1 MRIRSGYSFR
11 TAYGFPRDVL
21 PCIETPFAPLTD
33 RGSCYG
39 FNQWRKLCAKAGKK
53 AIYGLEVGL
62 AASMSSKISSYA
74 TLVAIDN
81 IAKVNE
87 AFKLSTS
94 GGRDA
99 SLLTY
104 EELNEMAAQTAGSL
118 AIILGEGADPELL
131 DGGLQ
136 WRYAMGPSTSLR
148 TKDLARDNSWL
159 PIACSDNM
167 YPEAEDAAAYAIAL
181 QRDASFRTWP
191 QHILS
196 EDYLRTF
203 ASEEAFANRDAL
215 AELCTAT
222 MHEPQLVSPMVEET
236 MEEWCQRGGRELGVD
251 LTDPVYKARL
261 DHELALIHQLNFDDY
276 FFIIADVI
284 RYAKEH
290 MMVGPGRGSSSGS
303 LVCYL
308 MGITT
313 VDPIEHDL
321 MFERFIDPNRSDL
334 PDIDIDFSDQNRELV
349 FRYMADKYG
358 NERVARLGTV
368 AFLREKS
375 LFKAL
380 SFQLGVPQF
389 KLEPVL
395 RSVVRDE
402 GVGGDAIPQYFAKA
416 LRDSSEGS
424 KAMQEYPELE
434 IASKLEGHPLHHS
447 IHAAGAIV
455 TATPVTDYVA
465 VDMRTESKGG
475 LGTAEIDKL
484 DAQDLG
490 ILKIDALG
498 LKQLSVFEDC
508 LELIGRAGQWSWL
521 YNLPID
527 DQAAFDVLN
536 NRKFINIFQYNGHA
550 VQGVSSSFK
559 VETFDDMVATTSLA
573 RPGPMGAGGTAKW
586 LDIRTGKR
594 KIELPHEVFRQILGP
609 TQGIVIYQEQLMQ
622 VGRQIGKMTWDRV
635 TKLRKATQYFRGK
648 DEMNS
653 FRDEYLVGTRELGVP
668 DAVANAFWDE
678 MLEFGKYSFNKAHAV
693 AYSLIS
699 YWCCY
704 LKANHPMEYAA
715 AMLNHEK
722 DPDRQRIMLRE
733 MRAEGVD
740 YLAFCKRRSKLK
752 WSADG
757 STLIG
762 PVSNV
767 VGIGPK
773 AAIDFIEARD
783 HGGKFSGKALGLM
796 ERETVKTTL
805 DTLEPIRTAV
815 SENHPDLRELNIH
828 SLPTPIGDVGE
839 NEMRD
844 KLFIGQ
850 LIKVF
855 SGKSKNGRGNQL
867 TGILRDDTGEIR
879 IFINYQKYD
888 NLAKKLMETGEIG
901 KSLWAVKGSTPSG
914 GGIVWVDMVRYLGD
928 IRGPNITPQE

>member
-11 TAYGFPRDVL
+11 TAYGFLKDMI

-53 AIYGLEVGL
+53 AIYGLEVGVAPAL
-62 AASMSSKISSYA
+62 GQRPETFV
-74 TLVAIDN
+74 TLIALDN
-81 IAKVNE
+81 ISKVNE
-87 AFKLSTS
+87 AFKRSTS
-94 GGRDA
+94 GGRDD

-104 EELNEMAAQTAGSL
+104 EELNEMARQNDASM
-118 AIILGEGADPELL
+118 AIILGEGADPSAL
-131 DGGLQ
+131 DPALR
-136 WRYAMGPSTSLR
+136 WRYAMGPSTSIMTLE
-148 TKDLARDNSWL
+148 KARANAWE
-159 PIACSDNM
+159 PIACSDNVF
-167 YPEAEDAAAYAIAL
+167 PEPDDGAAFAIAL
-181 QRDASFRTWP
+181 GRDASFQTWP
-191 QHILS
+191 QHILT
-196 EDYLRTF
+196 EDHLRTY

-215 AELCTAT
+215 ADLCTAT
-222 MHEPQLVSPMVEET
+222 MHEPQLVSPMVKET

-251 LTDPVYKARL
+251 LEQPAYKARL

-276 FFIIADVI
+276 FFIIADLI
-284 RYAKEH
+284 RYAKEN

-313 VDPIEHDL
+313 VDPLVHDL

-358 NERVARLGTV
+358 IERVARLGTV

-380 SFQLGVPQF
+380 AMRLGIPQY

-402 GVGGDAIPQYFAKA
+402 GVGGDSIPQYFAKA

-424 KAMQEYPELE
+424 KAMQEFPELE

-475 LGTAEIDKL
+475 LGTAELDKM

-508 LELIGRAGQWSWL
+508 LEMIGRAGDWPWL
-521 YNLPID
+521 YGLPLD
-527 DQAAFDVLN
+527 NQPAYDVLN
-536 NRKFINIFQYNGHA
+536 NRKFIGIFQYNGHA
-550 VQGVSSSFK
+550 VQGVSSAFH
-559 VETFDDMVATTSLA
+559 VENFDDMVATTSLA
-573 RPGPMGAGGTAKW
+573 RPGPIGAGGTAKW
-586 LDIRTGKR
+586 IDIRTGKR
-594 KIELPHEVFRQILGP
+594 KIELPHEVFRKILGP

-622 VGRQIGKMTWDRV
+622 VGRQIGNMTWDRV
-635 TKLRKATQYFRGK
+635 TKLRKATQYFKGK
-648 DEMNS
+648 EEMNS
-653 FRDEYLVGTRELGVP
+653 FRDEYLLGTRELGVS

-704 LKANHPMEYAA
+704 LKAHHPMEYAA

-722 DPDRQRIMLRE
+722 EPDRQRIMLRE
-733 MRAEGVD
+733 MRLEGVD
-740 YLAFCKRRSKLK
+740 YLPFCKRRSKLK

-757 STLIG
+757 TTLIG

-767 VGIGPK
+767 IGIGPK
-773 AAIDFIEARD
+773 AAEDFVAARD
-783 HGGKFSGKALGLM
+783 GGGQFSKKALSLM
-796 ERETVKTTL
+796 EREVVKTTL
-805 DTLEPIRTAV
+805 DTLEPIRAAV
-815 SENHPDLRELNIH
+815 SANHPDLTAININ
-828 SLPTPIGDVGE
+828 SVPTPIGSVGE
-839 NEMRD
+839 SELRD

-855 SGKSKNGRGNQL
+855 SGKSKNGRGDQL

-879 IFINYQKYD
+879 VFISYKKYD
-888 NLAKKLMETGEIG
+888 SLAKKLMETGEIG
-901 KSLWAVKGSTPSG
+901 KSLWAIKGSTPSG

-928 IRGPNITPQE
+928 IRGPNITP